1 MSDNQKDKQ
10 SEPHSDTELFAK
22 IGAQSLKAQQ
32 FADHNAYIYLAK
44 NDALAQ
50 AKDLVCADPT
60 SSLPLYGMTLAIK
73 DNIEVANMTHTV
85 GHKSLEHYIP
95 AADSDVVS
103 QLKKAGAIINGKTNM
118 HELALGIT
126 SNNGA
131 FGPVRNAYNQSCF
144 AGGSSG
150 GTATAIAL
158 GLADAGIGTDT
169 GGSSRIPAALNGIV
183 GFRPTTGRYSNR
195 GISLLS
201 QTRDTAG
208 PMALDV
214 KTVAL
219 LDSVMAQESPVNVNP
234 YPLNTL
240 RLGIPKAYFFDNISP
255 EITERLENVLIKLQE
270 AGVQLVDV
278 DLSDVAQLSHQSS
291 FTIVLYEARQ
301 QLENL
306 LKRAAPQ
313 LTFEQFVSHTS
324 SPDVKALLT
333 MLLEQPIA
341 ADAYRAAIET
351 LRPKLQDAYR
361 NCFESHHVD
370 ALIFPA
376 TPLAAQPIIG
386 SDETVNLNG
395 QQVPTFPTFIQN
407 ADPSSNAGIP
417 SLVIPMGLNSQ
428 GLPIALQIDGP
439 EGSDQQLLA
448 IGAGIENMLK
458 AKF

>member
-1 MSDNQKDKQ
+1 MSDNQQDKQ
-10 SEPHSDTELFAK
+10 NEPDSNSELFAK
-22 IGAQSLKAQQ
+22 IAAQSHKAHQ
-32 FADHNAYIYLAK
+32 FADHNAYIYLAE
-44 NDALAQ
+44 NEVIAQ
-50 AKDLVCADPT
+50 TKDLVSTDPAK
-60 SSLPLYGMTLAIK
+60 SLPLYGMTLAIK
-73 DNIEVANMTHTV
+73 DNIEVANMPHSV
-85 GHKSLEHYIP
+85 GHKSLKHYIP
-95 AADSDVVS
+95 VADSDVVRH
-103 QLKKAGAIINGKTNM
+103 LKNAGAIINGKANM

-131 FGPVRNAYNQSCF
+131 FGPVRNACNPLCF

-183 GFRPTTGRYSNR
+183 GFRPTTGRYSNT

-208 PMALDV
+208 PMAHDV
-214 KTVAL
+214 ETVAL
-219 LDSVMAQESPVNVNP
+219 LDSVMAQQPPVNVNP
-234 YPLNTL
+234 YPLNKL
-240 RLGIPKAYFFDNISP
+240 KLGIPKAYFFDNISP
-255 EITERLENVLIKLQE
+255 EITDRLQQVLIKLQE

-306 LKRAAPQ
+306 LNRAAPR
-313 LTFEQFVSHTS
+313 LSFEQFVNDIS

-333 MLLEQPIA
+333 MLIEEPVPEE
-341 ADAYRAAIET
+341 AYRAAIET
-351 LRPKLQDAYR
+351 LRPNLQNAYR
-361 NCFESHHVD
+361 DSFESHQVD

-376 TPLAAQPIIG
+376 TPLAAQPIID

-395 QQVPTFPTFIQN
+395 KQVPTFSTFIQN

-428 GLPIALQIDGP
+428 YLPIALQIDGP
-439 EGSDQQLLA
+439 AGSDQHLLA
-448 IGAGIENMLK
+448 IGASIENMLK
-458 AKF
+458 TKL